1 MFVDSVLT
9 KDVEKLTSD
18 AVLCGQAGFD
28 ALWVT
33 ESQHDSFLQSLLVA
47 NTVPDVSVGTAV
59 AIAFAR
65 TPMTLAYSGYD
76 LARYT
81 GGRFILGLGPQIKPH
96 IERRFSMPWSQPAK
110 RMREL
115 IYALRAIW
123 SSWQHNS
130 PLKFEG
136 EFYTHTLMTPNFT
149 PPAHPHG
156 PPPVYLA
163 GVGELMTEVAGEVA
177 DGFLGHSFTTER
189 FVREVT
195 LPALDRGWDRGSQD
209 RARPVISGM
218 PFVATGN
225 NTAELDAAIAGIR
238 TRIAF
243 YGSTPAYKKVLD
255 LHGWGEMHARL
266 NTMTKQG
273 RWDEIAAVVPDEVV
287 EEFTVIGSP
296 SEVGKTLV
304 TRYCGLYD
312 RLTFNMPYPH
322 EPGIKADL
330 ARAVRSALTDTHTDT
345 DTD

>member
-1 MFVDSVLT
+1 MFVDAVLT
-9 KDVEKLTSD
+9 KDIEKLTSE
-18 AVLCGQAGFD
+18 AVSCGRAGYD

-33 ESQHDSFLQSLLVA
+33 EAQHDSFLQCLSIA
-47 NTVPDVSVGTAV
+47 GAVPDVSVGTAV

-65 TPMTLAYSGYD
+65 TPMTLAYSTYD

-81 GGRFILGLGPQIKPH
+81 EGRFILGLGPQIRPH
-96 IERRFSMPWSQPAK
+96 IQRRFSMPWSQPAK

-115 IYALRAIW
+115 IYAVRAIW
-123 SSWQHNS
+123 SAWHEGS

-149 PPAHPHG
+149 PPAHRFG

-195 LPALDRGWDRGSQD
+195 LPALERGRDRAASE
-209 RARPVISGM
+209 RARPVVSGLL
-218 PFVATGN
+218 FVAAGN
-225 NTAELDAAIAGIR
+225 DDRELDAAIAGVR
-238 TRIAF
+238 TRIGF

-255 LHGWGEMHARL
+255 LHGWGGMHQQL

-273 RWDEIAAVVPDEVV
+273 RWDEIASVVPDEVV

-296 SEVGKTLV
+296 SEVGRTV
-304 TRYCGLYD
+304 VARYGDLYD
-312 RLTFNMPYPH
+312 RLTFNLPYPH
-322 EPGIKADL
+322 DPEVKGDL
-330 ARAVRSALTDTHTDT
+330 VRAVRAELDRTR
-345 DTD
+345 